1 MFDRMVE
8 RALLNFGNPYR
19 ILKAFEK
26 GRRGEDI
33 CVVALG
39 GSITQRFHASSIE
52 KCYASLIGAWWKE
65 NFPQSNVNFVNA
77 GIGSTGSLIG
87 IHRLQRDV
95 LDFNPDF
102 VVVEYSVNDFA
113 RRNIDAKET
122 YANVIHRLLD
132 FGCAVLSLDMT
143 TTSDRNTQYLH
154 LPIAKYYDVPF
165 VSFCDAVTPEWTENE
180 SLKTKWEADGTH
192 PTDEGHK
199 LVADLVCDYLNKLL
213 PLNINDYAE
222 SEVKEPY
229 FTEDFQKASIYYI
242 DDLVPEQMGC
252 FEKGK
257 TYSTKMEYGWK
268 TTTNGDPLV
277 FKFENCKKMFVL
289 IERTNSGKGGKA
301 IGDVNGRKTEFDSHF
316 EDGWGIYANST
327 LVFESDKPEDVTFTL
342 TPALEEDKEFA
353 LIAIMVS

>member
-26 GRRGEDI
+26 ARRGEDV

-77 GIGSTGSLIG
+77 G
-87 IHRLQRDV
+87 HRFNRARLSVFTDYSSDV

-154 LPIAKYYDVPF
+154 LPY
-165 VSFCDAVTPEWTENE
+165 C
-180 SLKTKWEADGTH
+180 
-192 PTDEGHK
+192 
-199 LVADLVCDYLNKLL
+199 
-213 PLNINDYAE
+213 
-222 SEVKEPY
+222 
-229 FTEDFQKASIYYI
+229 
-242 DDLVPEQMGC
+242 
-252 FEKGK
+252 
-257 TYSTKMEYGWK
+257 
-268 TTTNGDPLV
+268 
-277 FKFENCKKMFVL
+277 
-289 IERTNSGKGGKA
+289 
-301 IGDVNGRKTEFDSHF
+301 
-316 EDGWGIYANST
+316 
-327 LVFESDKPEDVTFTL
+327 
-342 TPALEEDKEFA
+342 
-353 LIAIMVS
+353 